1 MKTGELKR
9 CIMVLVLAAL
19 TVMLPAYL
27 PAAAVYADEVP
38 QSSFEYKD
46 YPDQISYNNALRT
59 KMKDV
64 YKTLSGRM
72 DEEKTMPIPGIVR
85 TSVKMDGEVILSDR
99 YIPQGL
105 CLAGDYMLVTA
116 YDARKKLNSVIYVI
130 SKNEGRIVSTLT
142 MPNRYHAGGIAFD
155 GENIWTTG
163 DTSDLYKGRPFVQ
176 YMTYD
181 TFLKHIENPVS
192 EVPETDL
199 SRNIYIKNKPSFLE
213 CDSGILWVGT
223 YAGRKNTAEAYMN
236 GYGITGEPGNRRLNT
251 VMYSLIAGIDSSAQ
265 GADIEDG
272 YLYVSSSYKAY
283 TGAVKSSFITKYD
296 IRGEMDS
303 AGACYVQGRELS
315 RIEVPK
321 MNEEIIVD
329 GSTIHINFESAAA
342 FWKTALIKTDR
353 ILAVDEGVWGRK

>member
-1 MKTGELKR
+1 
-9 CIMVLVLAAL
+9 
-19 TVMLPAYL
+19 
-27 PAAAVYADEVP
+27 
-38 QSSFEYKD
+38 
-46 YPDQISYNNALRT
+46 
-59 KMKDV
+59 
-64 YKTLSGRM
+64 
-72 DEEKTMPIPGIVR
+72 
-85 TSVKMDGEVILSDR
+85 
-99 YIPQGL
+99 
-105 CLAGDYMLVTA
+105 
-116 YDARKKLNSVIYVI
+116 
-130 SKNEGRIVSTLT
+130 
-142 MPNRYHAGGIAFD
+142 
-155 GENIWTTG
+155 
-163 DTSDLYKGRPFVQ
+163 
-176 YMTYD
+176 
-181 TFLKHIENPVS
+181 
-192 EVPETDL
+192 
-199 SRNIYIKNKPSFLE
+199 
-213 CDSGILWVGT
+213 
-223 YAGRKNTAEAYMN
+223 MN

-296 IRGEMDS
+296 IRGAMDS